1 MGIFDRFLGR
11 KAAANPTQ
19 ALPLPLSQSRD
30 IYLTGYGSGQL
41 QTLLRRALPVARLA
55 LRITL
60 LHAILARFP
69 RTSFRQY
76 LGHGF
81 PVTAALY

>member
-1 MGIFDRFLGR
+1 MFLWDTRNMGIFDRFLGR

-41 QTLLRRALPVARLA
+41 QTLLRRALLEAPK
-55 LRITL
+55 TG
-60 LHAILARFP
+60 
-69 RTSFRQY
+69 
-76 LGHGF
+76 LGL
-81 PVTAALY
+81 PVTLG